1 MSTPLRDDQQNLTR
15 REEMTVSTAAMADV
29 PWAAAGV
36 AGAVVTGADLIVHL
50 IGGHLAL
57 ASSLSAGTVAL
68 FAVAGGS
75 VVVRHGASRAARWAR
90 SNPWRFAVLPGVA
103 TAAIVLVLSILIGS
117 GGIFGDVFTAIWHGA
132 ISFGITGAAG
142 AIAGGGRKSAA
153 RRRPGY

>member
-1 MSTPLRDDQQNLTR
+1 MSTPLRDQQNLSR
-15 REEMTVSTAAMADV
+15 REEMTVSSAAIAEV
-29 PWAAAGV
+29 PWGGAAV

-75 VVVRHGASRAARWAR
+75 VVVRRGTSRAARWAR
-90 SNPWRFAVLPGVA
+90 RNPWRFAVLPGVA
-103 TAAIVLVLSILIGS
+103 TAAIVFVLTVLIGS
-117 GGIFGDVFTAIWHGA
+117 GGIFGGVFTALWHGA

-142 AIAGGGRKSAA
+142 AIAGGRRNSAD
-153 RRRPGY
+153 RRRVRS